1 VGRTQ
6 RALTSLVAAIPAG
19 YLSYLLIMVFLSK
32 ADTLRTSMQVIA
44 AVTLLAAI
52 FVAAMPFILLVPS
65 RKKNVPASTTAVP
78 KDDVDA
84 EAEADSVGDESRE
97 ELSATD
103 DFAFDDSGSRI
114 SSASEELF
122 TSDPEISLD
131 DLNAFAL
138 DEDEDV
144 EPAPKTRRK

>member
-32 ADTLRTSMQVIA
+32 ADTLKTSMQVIA

-78 KDDVDA
+78 KDDVD
-84 EAEADSVGDESRE
+84 AEADSVGDESRE

-138 DEDEDV
+138 DEDEDE

>member
-1 VGRTQ
+1 
-6 RALTSLVAAIPAG
+6 
-19 YLSYLLIMVFLSK
+19 M
-32 ADTLRTSMQVIA
+32 D
-44 AVTLLAAI
+44 
-52 FVAAMPFILLVPS
+52 
-65 RKKNVPASTTAVP
+65 
-78 KDDVDA
+78 
-84 EAEADSVGDESRE
+84 AEADSVGDESRE

-138 DEDEDV
+138 DEDEDE